1 MIGFL
6 HKRPKVVAA
15 KRDDKAGDSR
25 RASEAKSAPT
35 QPPPALDEE
44 LYEAGD
50 ICAPDLD
57 RDDYTKDL

>member
-6 HKRPKVVAA
+6 HKRPKVAA
-15 KRDDKAGDSR
+15 PKRGDKAGDSR
-25 RASEAKSAPT
+25 GASEAKPAPT
-35 QPPPALDEE
+35 QLPPALDED

-50 ICAPDLD
+50 ICAPDRD